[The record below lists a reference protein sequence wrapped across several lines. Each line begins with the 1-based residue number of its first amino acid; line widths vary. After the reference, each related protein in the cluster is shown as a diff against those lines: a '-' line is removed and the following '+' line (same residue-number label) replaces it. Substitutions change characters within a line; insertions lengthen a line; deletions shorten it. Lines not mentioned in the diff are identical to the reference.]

1 MSTLWSYSLCGN
13 CIGVGLKPFTLLYFT
28 LSVVLYIL
36 ALPLLVYLSFKQK
49 YKESIPSRFFLFN
62 NPKFTKDNGVWF
74 HVCSL
79 GEARALKP
87 LLKLLPNEDIKIT
100 TITHTGQ
107 AEAKKYDAEVRYLP
121 YEMFLPFW
129 AKKQKILVVLE
140 AEFWFMLFTVLRA
153 KGAKV
158 VLLNARISEK
168 SAKKYLQMAWF
179 YKRMLV
185 HVDTIYA
192 QSEADKNRFIALGAR
207 NIEVIGNIKLAG
219 EIKKTKDYEKPN
231 VELIVAGSTHDTEEE
246 SVLKSFVEYRKQS
259 DAKLV
264 IVPRHPERFEVVY
277 ELMQSFAN
285 KADLSLSRFS
295 KDKNL
300 STDMILVDAMGEL
313 NNIYAISDIAILGGA
328 FKDDVGGH
336 NPLEPAFFGCKII
349 TGKHLFHQRELFKY
363 VHHVQY
369 VESDEIHKALFEAR
383 ELPQSM
389 VEETINLQPIINKIK
404 ENS

>member
-1 MSTLWSYSLCGN
+1 
-13 CIGVGLKPFTLLYFT
+13 
-28 LSVVLYIL
+28 VVLYIL
-36 ALPLLVYLSFKQK
+36 ALPLLVYLSFKPK

-62 NPKFTKDNGVWF
+62 NPKFSKEDGVWF

-87 LLKLLPNEDIKIT
+87 ILKLLESEDIKIT

-107 AEAKKYDAEVRYLP
+107 AEAKKYDAELRYLP

-140 AEFWFMLFTVLRA
+140 AEFWFMLFTVMRA
-153 KGAKV
+153 KGSKII
-158 VLLNARISEK
+158 LLNARISEK

-219 EIKKTKDYEKPN
+219 EIKKTKDYTKPD
-231 VELIVAGSTHDTEEE
+231 VELIVAGSTHPSEEE

-264 IVPRHPERFEVVY
+264 IVPRHPERFSEVY
-277 ELMQSFAN
+277 ELMSEYAS
-285 KADLSLSRFS
+285 KASLTLSKFS
-295 KDKNL
+295 QDKSL
-300 STDMILVDAMGEL
+300 STDMILVDMMGEL

-328 FKDDVGGH
+328 FRDDVGGH

-349 TGKHLFHQRELFKY
+349 TGKHFFHQKELFKY

-369 VESDEIHKALFEAR
+369 IEPDEIHKALFEAK

-389 VEETINLQPIINKIK
+389 VEETINLQPVIDKIK
-404 ENS
+404 QT